1 MIKIAVTKISCLL
14 GKHPF
19 KTSSETITE
28 IRKRKKRTK
37 WCESSVEKK
46 LRQTSFYSWFT
57 RARVITNRMRKIS
70 RSIVNKVCKEH
81 NIKFNKPYNYF
92 AKERGIVQEPLCI
105 RRLEELFDKK
115 VTGQQK
121 RLCEEIS
128 GYQIVDAIDGLCEI
142 DNQQTVVEVK
152 CRSCILKNT
161 PCWELIQLKVYCY
174 LMQLPGILVE
184 FQGNDIKQTK
194 ITLKEA
200 NASFKNEIEPKLT
213 EVINEFLLPKKSDE
227 RD

>member
-1 MIKIAVTKISCLL
+1 
-14 GKHPF
+14 
-19 KTSSETITE
+19 
-28 IRKRKKRTK
+28 
-37 WCESSVEKK
+37 
-46 LRQTSFYSWFT
+46 
-57 RARVITNRMRKIS
+57 MRKIS

-128 GYQIVDAIDGLCEI
+128 GYQIVGAIDGLCEI
-142 DNQQTVVEVK
+142 DDQLTIIEVK
-152 CRSCILKNT
+152 CRSCSLKKT
-161 PCWELIQLKVYCY
+161 PCWELIQIKVYCY
-174 LMQLPGILVE
+174 LMQLPGVLVE

-194 ITLKEA
+194 ISLEEA
-200 NASFKNEIEPKLT
+200 NASFYNEIEPKLT
-213 EVINEFLLPKKSDE
+213 QVINEFLLSTKSE
-227 RD
+227 KRD